1 MVTFIGLIILLVGIT
16 LWLLERQNKI
26 SERKNE
32 EIRQYNENRDSYGR
46 RQLKSTFDV
55 PVKWHIPT
63 IVSNSGGNS
72 GGGALQTLELKM
84 LHDLSNDI
92 AKGKTKK

>member
-55 PVKWHIPT
+55 PVKWYIPA
-63 IVSNSGGNS
+63 IVGVLLTFLGFANPFS
-72 GGGALQTLELKM
+72 L
-84 LHDLSNDI
+84 ND
-92 AKGKTKK
+92 ATER